1 MPADVHEPPDPVTAS
16 VVLGL
21 AVGVFGISFGVL
33 AVASGLS
40 VAQTSAMSLLVFTG
54 ASQFAAVGV
63 IGTGGSTAAALG
75 SALLLAARN
84 GAYGLA
90 MSRTLTGRLPVRM
103 FAAHLVIDE
112 STAMATAQVDPA
124 GRRRGFWAA
133 GISVFV
139 FWNVGTLLGALGGDA
154 IGDPERFGLDAAF
167 PAGFVALVVPHLKS
181 IDGRLAAVIGTAIAL
196 VLVPVAPAGVP
207 VLAAAAAVL
216 VGLRTPP
223 QRSVAT
229 SSVTSGPS
237 PSTASREPSTTSPS
251 ATPTGPTP
259 PVDGDDRPGGTS

>member
-1 MPADVHEPPDPVTAS
+1 MSKENEASPDPLTAS
-16 VVLGL
+16 IVLGL

-40 VAQTSAMSLLVFTG
+40 VAQAVAMSLLVFTG

-63 IGTGGSTAAALG
+63 IESGGSTGAALG

-90 MSRTLTGRLPVRM
+90 LSPTLTGRLPFRLL
-103 FAAHLVIDE
+103 ASHLVIDE
-112 STAMATAQVDPA
+112 STAMSTAQVDLA
-124 GRRRGFWAA
+124 SRRRGFWAA

-139 FWNVGTLLGALGGDA
+139 FWNLGTLVGALGGDA

-167 PAGFVALVVPHLKS
+167 PAGFVALVVPHLES
-181 IDGRLAAVIGTAIAL
+181 IDGRLAALMGSVIAL

-216 VGLRTPP
+216 IGLRNPP
-223 QRSVAT
+223 SSAGSSVAT
-229 SSVTSGPS
+229 EV
-237 PSTASREPSTTSPS
+237 
-251 ATPTGPTP
+251 AT
-259 PVDGDDRPGGTS
+259 